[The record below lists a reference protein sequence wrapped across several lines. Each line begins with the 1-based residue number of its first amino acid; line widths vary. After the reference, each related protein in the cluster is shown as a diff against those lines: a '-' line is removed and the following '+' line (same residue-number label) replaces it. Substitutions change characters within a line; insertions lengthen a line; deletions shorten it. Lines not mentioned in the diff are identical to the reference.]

1 MTKQDKLDRFVDFFK
16 SIPSFED
23 CYIKGETI
31 VQQGKLKGITT
42 KKFTDKDK
50 VMFEFPTYQHDMSGI
65 DELFT
70 KIFPNFSK
78 ENEHGIY
85 TYTVSP
91 ESIIKLTND
100 NIANFMRNMTQI
112 YKAKT
117 KSTDPQIKAIVAKLN
132 LKNVVHVYLPDND
145 LEALHFIIY
154 NLNKHHNVLPQVDT
168 IMKNNPLTKNA
179 VRTGPI
185 ESGGYTNMIYTIIPD
200 ETRDVENRNNMKQ
213 LHDNLRKLRISVD
226 MKILSKKKN
235 IYANK
240 MAKYYYS

>member
-1 MTKQDKLDRFVDFFK
+1 
-16 SIPSFED
+16 
-23 CYIKGETI
+23 
-31 VQQGKLKGITT
+31 
-42 KKFTDKDK
+42 
-50 VMFEFPTYQHDMSGI
+50 MSRV

-70 KIFPNFSK
+70 KVFPNFSK
-78 ENEHGIY
+78 ENEY

-100 NIANFMRNMTQI
+100 NIANFMRNINM

-154 NLNKHHNVLPQVDT
+154 IQNKNHNVLPQVDT

-179 VRTGPI
+179 VRSGPI
-185 ESGGYTNMIYTIIPD
+185 ESDGFTNMIYTFIPD

-226 MKILSKKKN
+226 IKILSKKKN
-235 IYANK
+235 IYASK